1 MANQNNFFTPRF
13 PRLSQENYE
22 NWSIQMKVLIG
33 SQDLWDM
40 VERSH
45 EEPTSKEEEEKHSGA
60 QKAAFK
66 ATSKQAWD
74 ILQSSHRG
82 IEKTM
87 RVRLQFV

>member
-1 MANQNNFFTPRF
+1 
-13 PRLSQENYE
+13 
-22 NWSIQMKVLIG
+22 MKVLIG

-45 EEPTSKEEEEKHSGA
+45 EEPTSKEEEEKHSA
-60 QKAAFK
+60 MNQILNISFA